1 MKRLGCRNN
10 DGKELVFDTNSLPSL
25 PLEAACAR
33 LIESC
38 AVENWWPSQSRF
50 EVLVGAILVQNTRW
64 TNVEK
69 AIDRLRDH
77 QYLDPVRLSRT
88 QPADLQILIR
98 SAGCQ
103 SVKARRLQS
112 LANWVVDSGG
122 LEALDA
128 LATLQL
134 RDELLKVH
142 GIGEETADAILC
154 FGFARRVFIADQYA
168 RVWLTRMGFVAES
181 ETRNYSACRDLVE
194 PALAASTICMQD
206 LHAAIV
212 IHGQSICRREPK
224 CSKCILTAI
233 CPHGLVV
240 GKHGACPNQTLVR

>member
-1 MKRLGCRNN
+1 
-10 DGKELVFDTNSLPSL
+10 VSDTNSLSSSSF
-25 PLEAACAR
+25 EAACAR
-33 LIESC
+33 LIESY
-38 AVENWWPSQSRF
+38 AVENWWPSESRF

-69 AIDRLRDH
+69 AIDHLRDH
-77 QYLDPVRLSRT
+77 QYLDPVRLGRT
-88 QPADLQILIR
+88 QQADLQILIR

-103 SVKARRLQS
+103 SVKARRLLS

-122 LEALDA
+122 LEAMDA

-134 RDELLKVH
+134 RVELLKVH

-168 RVWLTRMGFVAES
+168 RVWLLRMGRVAES
-181 ETRNYSACRDLVE
+181 ETRNYSACRGLVE
-194 PALAASTICMQD
+194 SALAASTICMQD

-212 IHGQSICRREPK
+212 IHAQSVCRREPK
-224 CSKCILTAI
+224 CSKCTLMPI
-233 CPHGLVV
+233 CPYGLVE
-240 GKHGACPNQTLVR
+240 GKQGA